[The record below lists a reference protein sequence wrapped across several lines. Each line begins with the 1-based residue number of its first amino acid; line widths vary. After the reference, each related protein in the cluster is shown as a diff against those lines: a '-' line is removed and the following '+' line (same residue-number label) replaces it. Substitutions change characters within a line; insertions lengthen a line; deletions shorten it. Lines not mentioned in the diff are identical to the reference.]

1 MQQNELQEN
10 YNKAIAEFNE
20 KMETKN
26 YVKSIVVESLTQNMP
41 NIIQQ
46 ILSKLRF

>member
-26 YVKSIVVESLTQNMP
+26 HVKSIVVESLTQNMP